1 MLIFAFCLQRGEG
14 TRPGLPGKQFR
25 RESRP
30 RPRRRPHTAAPTWIV
45 IPKTCVYQRARKSG
59 PTEAGEIAGR
69 PEKGGGRGALR
80 KTAPGISLR
89 NRPCQRACA
98 GTVSLLTSWAASRTR
113 WGIRPGTHLRP
124 KPETA
129 GGQADWP
136 EESERCSRYIATSA
150 GLRWRRREG
159 EGRRDRSVPGARD
172 GLRPCEA
179 RFRPV
184 RCGLDGRASR
194 GVRLGTD

>member
-113 WGIRPGTHLRP
+113 WEYARGRICDLNRRRRADKPTGQKRASAVRGISLHPLGSGGGAERVKGGAIGVCPGPGT
-124 KPETA
+124 
-129 GGQADWP
+129 G
-136 EESERCSRYIATSA
+136 
-150 GLRWRRREG
+150 
-159 EGRRDRSVPGARD
+159 
-172 GLRPCEA
+172 
-179 RFRPV
+179 
-184 RCGLDGRASR
+184 
-194 GVRLGTD
+194 